1 VLKGSQKQFKAV
13 LRTCVSEKMRCRC
26 GSSDVVECVPI
37 HGEFVFGQTSS
48 TGGGKV
54 FVVGGLRRSGGHGA
68 KSVWMQICIRYCFW
82 WCSWI
87 LVFLQL
93 PRVCS
98 SWHPCKGKRF
108 RILVAG
114 AAPEPVW
121 FVCWSLFVVT
131 CLKAAS
137 NNRLRASGHRF
148 VAASYDCMNGCY
160 KRSKRTEWGR
170 RQQSKIFLV
179 QILKHSLD
187 VGQGFTQRC
196 FIRPSAHLGP
206 LWTRICFFRY

>member
-1 VLKGSQKQFKAV
+1 MLKGSQKQFKAV

-114 AAPEPVW
+114 AAPEPV
-121 FVCWSLFVVT
+121 
-131 CLKAAS
+131 
-137 NNRLRASGHRF
+137 
-148 VAASYDCMNGCY
+148 
-160 KRSKRTEWGR
+160 
-170 RQQSKIFLV
+170 
-179 QILKHSLD
+179 
-187 VGQGFTQRC
+187 
-196 FIRPSAHLGP
+196 
-206 LWTRICFFRY
+206 